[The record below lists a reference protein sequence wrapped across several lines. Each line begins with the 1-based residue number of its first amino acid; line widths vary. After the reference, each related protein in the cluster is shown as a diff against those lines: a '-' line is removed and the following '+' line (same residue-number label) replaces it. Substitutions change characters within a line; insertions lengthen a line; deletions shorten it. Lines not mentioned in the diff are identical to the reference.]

1 MITNAKRAELLPTD
15 AAIRF
20 YRLPDG
26 HDAMYTVAEERDQL
40 HARAWRAALDQGAK
54 PADIVRGELDA
65 CPLENAPAHQ
75 KSLKAQA

>member
-1 MITNAKRAELLPTD
+1 MIANAKRAELLPMD

-40 HARAWRAALDQGAK
+40 HARAWRAALEQGTK
-54 PADIVRGELDA
+54 PADIVRAEMDA
-65 CPLENAPAHQ
+65 RPPLTPGPQGGAG
-75 KSLKAQA
+75 